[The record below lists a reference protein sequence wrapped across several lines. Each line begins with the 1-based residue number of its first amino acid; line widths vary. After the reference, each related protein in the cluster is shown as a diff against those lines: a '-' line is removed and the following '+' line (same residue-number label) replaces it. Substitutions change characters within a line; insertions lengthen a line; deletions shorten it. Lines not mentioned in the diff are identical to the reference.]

1 MDSISFFMGS
11 PTGNSQLKVGDG
23 YVASVRP
30 NAPGS
35 AAGRAADRPLQPV
48 YRCSS
53 GKTSLTQ
60 SGNSRFVVA
69 CAWSWNRPARVTN
82 LQQEALVTPTN
93 ILSRSGGRCTST
105 TNTQITS
112 SLMTLL

>member
-1 MDSISFFMGS
+1 MDSISFSMGS

-48 YRCSS
+48 
-53 GKTSLTQ
+53 
-60 SGNSRFVVA
+60 
-69 CAWSWNRPARVTN
+69 
-82 LQQEALVTPTN
+82 VTPLVGRSYSRTYSPN
-93 ILSRSGGRCTST
+93 TIRQMRAAHNDKMALSSPQSDRMPPVSTLELRNSRSGFFLLMRFF
-105 TNTQITS
+105 S
-112 SLMTLL
+112 SWTFWS

>member
-1 MDSISFFMGS
+1 MLVFHSISARFG
-11 PTGNSQLKVGDG
+11 TNQRV
-23 YVASVRP
+23 YCVRSD
-30 NAPGS
+30 AT
-35 AAGRAADRPLQPV
+35 D

-60 SGNSRFVVA
+60 SRNSRFVVA
-69 CAWSWNRPARVTN
+69 CARSWNRPARVTN

-112 SLMTLL
+112 SPMTLL

>member
-1 MDSISFFMGS
+1 MD
-11 PTGNSQLKVGDG
+11 
-23 YVASVRP
+23 
-30 NAPGS
+30 
-35 AAGRAADRPLQPV
+35 

-69 CAWSWNRPARVTN
+69 CARSWNRPARVTN
-82 LQQEALVTPTN
+82 LQREALVTPTN